1 MANDAVLRSSLICLA
16 AVILVVGISTQSFKK
31 MVATY
36 VVGVLGIAGV
46 ILPDWAY
53 FNRDF
58 SRWTSPITTEE
69 RAAQIA
75 QRSGSKRLV
84 SDWLLRRFLFFF
96 FFGRIK
102 ALFIYFLNN
111 MLCLV
116 GEKTWENR
124 ERKSRLLCLRLSSFS
139 TNVQTFA

>member
-58 SRWTSPITTEE
+58 SRWTSPITAEE

-75 QRSGSKRLV
+75 QRSGSKRFRIYYMRVAIYAAVYAVALNKWWMFV
-84 SDWLLRRFLFFF
+84 S
-96 FFGRIK
+96 
-102 ALFIYFLNN
+102 
-111 MLCLV
+111 
-116 GEKTWENR
+116 
-124 ERKSRLLCLRLSSFS
+124 S
-139 TNVQTFA
+139 

>member
-1 MANDAVLRSSLICLA
+1 MANDAVLRSCLICLA
-16 AVILVVGISTQSFKK
+16 AIILVVGICTQSFKK

-58 SRWTSPITTEE
+58 SRWTSPMTAEE

-75 QRSGSKRLV
+75 QRSGSKRFRIYYMRVAIYTTVYALALNKWWTFV
-84 SDWLLRRFLFFF
+84 S
-96 FFGRIK
+96 
-102 ALFIYFLNN
+102 N
-111 MLCLV
+111 
-116 GEKTWENR
+116 
-124 ERKSRLLCLRLSSFS
+124 
-139 TNVQTFA
+139 

>member
-16 AVILVVGISTQSFKK
+16 AIILVVGICTQSFKK

-58 SRWTSPITTEE
+58 SRWTSPITAEE

-84 SDWLLRRFLFFF
+84 SD
-96 FFGRIK
+96 
-102 ALFIYFLNN
+102 
-111 MLCLV
+111 
-116 GEKTWENR
+116 
-124 ERKSRLLCLRLSSFS
+124 
-139 TNVQTFA
+139 